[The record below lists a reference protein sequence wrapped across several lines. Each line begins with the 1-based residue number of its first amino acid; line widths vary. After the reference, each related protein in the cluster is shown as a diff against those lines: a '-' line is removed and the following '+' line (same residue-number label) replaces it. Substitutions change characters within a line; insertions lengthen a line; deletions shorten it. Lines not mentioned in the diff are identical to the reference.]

1 MTPYKKIE
9 VITSAV
15 ELSAMEKKLA
25 KAGIKGYTI
34 IRDVIGSG
42 NRGRHSGDELTG
54 VFANIYVL
62 IACPPEKLEAIVAA
76 LRPLIETHGGVCLI
90 SDVLSLKNSSR

>member
-15 ELSAMEKKLA
+15 ELGTIEKKLH
-25 KAGIKGYTI
+25 KAGITGYTI

-42 NRGRHSGDELTG
+42 NRGRHAGDELTG
-54 VFANIYVL
+54 VFTNVYVL
-62 IACPPEKLEAIVAA
+62 IACPPSNLDKVVEAI
-76 LRPLIETHGGVCLI
+76 RPIIKIHGGVCLV
-90 SDVLSLKNSSR
+90 SDVQSLKS